1 MPPPPV
7 QQGWLTIKL
16 AGQGHALSRP
26 FRAFAMLG
34 RSKLLLFADRTCRA
48 LRSLLTLESG
58 SLQVSHTQGEPYAY
72 AYAYA

>member
-1 MPPPPV
+1 MCNKVKTSAASEPEP
-7 QQGWLTIKL
+7 QAR
-16 AGQGHALSRP
+16 AGP

-58 SLQVSHTQGEPYAY
+58 SLQVSRTQGEPYAY
-72 AYAYA
+72 AYA